1 MSKTKAPPTKKS
13 PSTRPAGPA
22 VDPIWAAIEKHR
34 AERAAYS
41 RDVQASS
48 NAAIR
53 RRIALI
59 AAERK
64 LDPSE
69 TMAMMK
75 GRWITMFHLCRFAK
89 KHSLSL
95 DWLMFGDLK
104 GLRETVRGCPS
115 RPRALSSG
123 RI

>member
-1 MSKTKAPPTKKS
+1 MKRGRKPKPELS
-13 PSTRPAGPA
+13 PE
-22 VDPIWAAIEKHR
+22 VAAIWR
-34 AERAAYS
+34 LT
-41 RDVQASS
+41 DDGASS

-75 GRWITMFHLCRFAK
+75 GRWLTTFHLCQFAK
-89 KHSLSL
+89 KHSLSV
-95 DWLMFGDLK
+95 DWLIFGDLK
-104 GLRETVRGCPS
+104 RLLKTVRCCPS
-115 RPRALSSG
+115 RPKPRPMLSG
-123 RI
+123 GTDLTL